1 MRMPTRFAVF
11 LFGASL
17 FSAAIMA
24 QSGQPQTPPASQ
36 NPPPAQANQPSP
48 QPQPQESST
57 VPAADPASG
66 AVQPNQ
72 DPGHWRK
79 IKIKNKVVPEKKPRV
94 IPAGTLDIGTPA

>member
-1 MRMPTRFAVF
+1 MRMLTRFAVF

-17 FSAAIMA
+17 LSATIMA

-48 QPQPQESST
+48 QPQQDSST
-57 VPAADPASG
+57 VPAADPANG

-72 DPGHWRK
+72 EPGNWRK
-79 IKIKNKVVPEKKPRV
+79 IKIKNKVVPEKKPKP
-94 IPAGTLDIGTPA
+94 IPAGTLDRGTPA

>member
-1 MRMPTRFAVF
+1 MRMFNRFAVF

-17 FSAAIMA
+17 FSAMMMA

-36 NPPPAQANQPSP
+36 NPPPAQATQPSP
-48 QPQPQESST
+48 QSQQQAEPI
-57 VPAADPASG
+57 ADPANG

-72 DPGHWRK
+72 EPGNWRK
-79 IKIKNKVVPEKKPRV
+79 IKIKNKVVPEKKPKA

>member
-1 MRMPTRFAVF
+1 MLIRFAVF

-17 FSAAIMA
+17 LSATITA

-48 QPQPQESST
+48 QSQQDSST
-57 VPAADPASG
+57 VPAADPANG
-66 AVQPNQ
+66 AAQPKQ
-72 DPGHWRK
+72 EPGHWRK
-79 IKIKNKVVPEKKPRV
+79 IKVVPEKKSKP